1 MARIVLVGAGS
12 AMFGGGAIGDICKSK
27 VLEGSTIVLH
37 DINPKALSIMEE
49 ASKKYIDDEDLKYTI
64 EATIDRNQALKDADF
79 CIISIEIGDRY
90 ELWETDWHVPL
101 QYGIKQVYG
110 ENGGPGGIFHALR
123 IIPPIIDICQDVNDI
138 CPNCLVIN
146 LSNPMTPICMA
157 IQKKFPNLKV
167 IGLCHEISSLL
178 EHLPKILGTPFENLQ
193 VKAGGLNHFSIVL
206 ELLYK
211 DTDRDAYPLLL
222 EKAPTYFEE
231 TKERTL
237 FLQILKYFKRL
248 PITTDSHFSEYIH
261 WAQEVADHDGI
272 LDFYSNYKKECLG
285 HQIDPYNRIQEGTAP
300 REYWRVVP
308 IIEGILTNSGHEELA
323 VNLPNNGLIEGLP
336 DDVVVEVPAIIDAK
350 GVHGV
355 NMSDL
360 MPAGFK
366 GLLSNRS
373 GVLDL
378 TVRAALTGD
387 RDTVLQALL
396 VDTTN
401 NSLLTTEKMLNTIIA
416 LEKPY
421 LDYIS

>member
-27 VLEGSTIVLH
+27 ALEGSTIVLH
-37 DINPKALSIMEE
+37 DINPNALSSMEQT
-49 ASKKYIDDEDLKYTI
+49 SKKYISDYHLDYNV
-64 EATIDRNQALKDADF
+64 EATVDRKQALAGADF
-79 CIISIEIGDRY
+79 CIISIEVGDRY
-90 ELWETDWHVPL
+90 ALWETDWHVPL
-101 QYGIKQVYG
+101 QFGIKQVYG

-123 IIPPIIDICQDVNDI
+123 IIPPIIDICQDVQDI

-157 IQKKFPNLKV
+157 IKKKFPDLKV
-167 IGLCHEISSLL
+167 IGLCHEVSSLL
-178 EHLPKILGTPFENLQ
+178 EHLPKILGTPFDNLQ
-193 VKAGGLNHFSIVL
+193 VKAGGLNHFSVL
-206 ELLYK
+206 LQLLYK
-211 DTDRDAYPLLL
+211 DTGRDAYPQLL
-222 EKAPTYFEE
+222 EKASSYFAS
-231 TKERTL
+231 TKERSL

-261 WAQEVADHDGI
+261 WAQEVADHDGV
-272 LDFYSNYKKECLG
+272 LDFYYNYKKECLG
-285 HQIDPYNRIQEGTAP
+285 HQIDPYKRIQEGTAP
-300 REYWRVVP
+300 IEYWRVVP

-323 VNLPNNGLIEGLP
+323 VNLPNRGLIAGLP
-336 DDVVVEVPAIIDAK
+336 EDVVVEVPAIIDAK

-355 NMSDL
+355 PVSDL
-360 MPAGFK
+360 MPSGFK

-378 TVRAALTGD
+378 TVQAALTGD

-401 NSLLTTEKMLNTIIA
+401 NSLLATEKMLDTIIT
-416 LEKPY
+416 LEQPY
-421 LDYIS
+421 LDYIQ

>member
-37 DINPKALSIMEE
+37 DINPKALALMENT
-49 ASKKYIDDEDLKYTI
+49 SKQYIADKNLNYTI
-64 EATIDRNQALKDADF
+64 EATTDRKQALKGADF
-79 CIISIEIGDRY
+79 CMISIEIGDRY
-90 ELWETDWHVPL
+90 ELWENDWHIPL
-101 QYGIKQVYG
+101 QFGIKQVYG

-123 IIPPIIDICQDVNDI
+123 IIPPIIAICQDVQDI
-138 CPNCLVIN
+138 APNCLVIN

-157 IQKKFPNLKV
+157 IKRKFPALKV
-167 IGLCHEISSLL
+167 IGLCHEISSLI

-193 VKAGGLNHFSIVL
+193 VKAGGLNHFSVVL

-211 DTDRDAYPLLL
+211 DTGRDAYARVL
-222 EKAPTYFEE
+222 EKAPAYFAP
-231 TKERTL
+231 TKERRL
-237 FLQILKYFKRL
+237 FLEILKYFKRL

-261 WAQEVADHDGI
+261 WAQEVADHDGV

-285 HQIDPYNRIQEGTAP
+285 HQIDPYKRIAQGTLP
-300 REYWRVVP
+300 EEYWRVVP

-323 VNLPNNGLIEGLP
+323 VNLPNDGLIEGLP
-336 DDVVVEVPAIIDAK
+336 SDVVVEVPARIDAN

-355 NMSDL
+355 CVSSL
-360 MPAGFK
+360 MPEGFR
-366 GLLSNRS
+366 GLLANRS
-373 GVLDL
+373 GALEL
-378 TVRAALTGD
+378 TVSAALSGE
-387 RDTVLQALL
+387 RDLVLQALL

-401 NSLLTTEKMLNTIIA
+401 NSILATEKMLDTIIA

-421 LDYIS
+421 LDYIH